1 MKKKYGFFGV
11 LAGVAAVFVMAQ
23 FPSSAHNKVVVIP
36 LDGGGSDDASSCTEP
51 DEVLSE
57 GQCWK
62 DRNLGATQVATA
74 SDDSAAYGDLYQWG
88 RLADGHQYRTS
99 LNTGVNS
106 VNDVPGHS
114 NFITESSS
122 PNDWRVPQN
131 DNLWQGL
138 GGINNPCP
146 QGFRLPTHM
155 ELETERLSW
164 SSNNAAGAFVS
175 PLKLVVAGARSRSS
189 GTLFDVGIY
198 GSYWSSTVSGEH
210 ARVLLFESGSAS
222 GAGRSLRAY
231 GRSVRCIKD

>member
-23 FPSSAHNKVVVIP
+23 FPSSAHDNVVVIP
-36 LDGGGSDDASSCTEP
+36 LFSGGSDDASSCTEP
-51 DEVLSE
+51 NEVLSE

-138 GGINNPCP
+138 DGINNPCP
-146 QGFRLPTHM
+146 QGFRLPTQT

-164 SSNNAAGAFVS
+164 SSNNAAGAFAS
-175 PLKLVVAGARSRSS
+175 PLKLVVAGYRDYSDGALSFT
-189 GTLFDVGIY
+189 GGAGY
-198 GSYWSSTVSGEH
+198 YWSSTVSGIN
-210 ARVLLFESGSAS
+210 ARILFFGNTNAFMHSYA
-222 GAGRSLRAY
+222 RAT
-231 GRSVRCIKD
+231 GCSVRCLKD